1 MRYYSYNEYLKNKF
15 GTKLYKLSLSISGS
29 CPNRDGNRGV
39 GGCIFC
45 SAGGSGDFAA
55 EIGKSLELQIQE
67 AKERISK
74 KYKGSKYTA
83 YFQSFTSTYIA
94 PQKLKEHLNCT
105 IKMPDIAAVSV
116 ATRAD
121 CLGDEILDVLCE
133 CAKNK
138 PLTVEL
144 GLQTVHDSTAH
155 LINRCCE
162 LYEYENAI
170 KKLKA
175 IGAEVVLHIILG
187 LPFETPEMM
196 LQTVSFAAQSG
207 ADGVKLQLLYVLR
220 GTRLCEMY
228 NNGEFQT
235 LEPEE
240 YYELVGKA
248 LELLPPDMVICRLTG
263 DGAKRD
269 LVSPLWS
276 ADKKRVLNDL
286 NRYLEE
292 NDIIQGRK
300 YQKNSEV

>member
-15 GTKLYKLSLSISGS
+15 GTKLYKLSLSISSS

-55 EIGKSLELQIQE
+55 NINKSLELQIEE
-67 AKERISK
+67 AKERVSK
-74 KYKGSKYTA
+74 KYKGSKYIA
-83 YFQSFTSTYIA
+83 YFQSFTSTYIP
-94 PQKLKEHLNCT
+94 PQKLKEHLDC
-105 IKMPDIAAVSV
+105 ILKMPDIVAVSV

-133 CAKNK
+133 CAKKK

-144 GLQTVHDSTAH
+144 GLQTIHDSTAS

-162 LYEYENAI
+162 LSEYENAI

-187 LPFETPEMM
+187 LPFETPQMM

-207 ADGVKLQLLYVLR
+207 ADGVKLQLLHVIK

-235 LEPEE
+235 LEPWE

-248 LELLPPDMVICRLTG
+248 LEILPPDMVICRLTG

-286 NRYLEE
+286 NRYLDE
-292 NDIIQGRK
+292 NDIIQGSK